1 MGKQTIVARDTSA
14 RTAELVSMISEI
26 GPDIPEIARRL
37 DQFKESVRYRY
48 KEKVLSKGF
57 AVHALPNHEKLG
69 LRRVM
74 LLLYFN
80 SLYATY
86 ANSILTAMN
95 ELCYVVY
102 FEKRM
107 FQGDFIVEA
116 SVPSEHVG
124 EFRDLMTKLQEKGLF
139 TSLQV
144 YEFDWFR
151 AVPMRAESYDFDT
164 GRWDFDWSAGL
175 KLTGDAGY
183 QYSSR
188 VKFDK
193 DDLLILKEL
202 QTDATRSFVDIATK
216 LKENYKKLS
225 WHYKTHVIE
234 RGLIN
239 GYSLR
244 WMGTSYSTIL
254 ERALHRKHRYQHLAL
269 LGTHLTEMERI
280 QLMAKSNGVPFLW
293 NEMGGK
299 NEYCAHFYF
308 PTEYITEAYQYLT
321 DAISMA
327 RDRVSVMPLDQT
339 EALSFTVSYQLFDK
353 RSKQW
358 ILNSSDL
365 LDRFGG
371 LIAKITE
378 IGGTA

>member
-74 LLLYFN
+74 LLLDFN

-202 QTDATRSFVDIATK
+202 QTDATRSFIDIATK

>member
-14 RTAELVSMISEI
+14 RTAELVNMISEI

-37 DQFKESVRYRY
+37 NQFKESVRYRY

-57 AVHALPNHEKLG
+57 AVHALPNHGKLG
-69 LRRVM
+69 LRRVV
-74 LLLYFN
+74 LLLDFN
-80 SLYATY
+80 PPYAAY

-124 EFRDLMTKLQEKGLF
+124 GFRDLMMKLQEQGLF
-139 TSLQV
+139 KSLQV
-144 YEFDWFR
+144 YDFDWFR

-164 GRWDFDWSAGL
+164 GRWDFDWSTGL
-175 KLTGDAGY
+175 KPSGDAGY
-183 QYSSR
+183 QPSSR

-193 DDLLILKEL
+193 NDLLILKEL
-202 QTDATRSFVDIATK
+202 QTDATRSFIDIATK

-234 RGLIN
+234 RGLVN

-269 LGTHLTEMERI
+269 LGTNLTEMERI
-280 QLMAKSNGVPFLW
+280 QLMAKSNAVPFLW

-299 NEYCAHFYF
+299 NEYCAHFYS

-321 DAISMA
+321 DAISGVK
-327 RDRVSVMPLDQT
+327 DRVSVMPLDQT
-339 EALSFTVSYQLFDK
+339 EALSFTVSYQLFDERK
-353 RSKQW
+353 KQW
-358 ILNSSDL
+358 VLDSRTL
-365 LDRFGG
+365 LERFSG
-371 LIAKITE
+371 LIAKIAE

>member
-1 MGKQTIVARDTSA
+1 MGKQTIVPRDTSA
-14 RTAELVSMISEI
+14 RTAELVNMISEI

-57 AVHALPNHEKLG
+57 AVHALPSHEKLG

-74 LLLYFN
+74 LLLDFN

-116 SVPSEHVG
+116 SVPTEHVG

-139 TSLQV
+139 KSLQV

-175 KLTGDAGY
+175 KPTGDAGY
-183 QYSSR
+183 QRSSR
-188 VKFDK
+188 AKFDK

-293 NEMGGK
+293 NEMGGE

-339 EALSFTVSYQLFDK
+339 EALSFTVSYQLFDERK
-353 RSKQW
+353 KQW
-358 ILNSSDL
+358 VLNSSDL
-365 LDRFGG
+365 LDRFSG

-378 IGGTA
+378 IGGAA

>member
-74 LLLYFN
+74 LLLDFN

>member
-1 MGKQTIVARDTSA
+1 MGKQTIVPRDTSA
-14 RTAELVSMISEI
+14 RTAELVNMISEI

-57 AVHALPNHEKLG
+57 AVHALPSHEKLG

-74 LLLYFN
+74 LLLDFN

-116 SVPSEHVG
+116 SVPTEHVG

-139 TSLQV
+139 KSLQV

-175 KLTGDAGY
+175 KPTGDAGY
-183 QYSSR
+183 QRSSR
-188 VKFDK
+188 AKFDK

-293 NEMGGK
+293 NEMGGE

-308 PTEYITEAYQYLT
+308 PTEHITEAYQYLT

-339 EALSFTVSYQLFDK
+339 EALSFTVSYQLFDERK
-353 RSKQW
+353 KQW
-358 ILNSSDL
+358 VLNSSDL
-365 LDRFGG
+365 LDRFSG

-378 IGGTA
+378 IGGAA

>member
-1 MGKQTIVARDTSA
+1 MRKQIAVPRNTSA
-14 RTAELVSMISEI
+14 RTAELVNLISVI
-26 GPDIPEIARRL
+26 GPDIPEIARQL

-69 LRRVM
+69 LRRVV
-74 LLLYFN
+74 LILDFN
-80 SLYATY
+80 SLYAAY

-107 FQGDFIVEA
+107 FHGDFVVEA
-116 SVPSEHVG
+116 SVPSEHVRD
-124 EFRDLMTKLQEKGLF
+124 FRDLMMKLQEKGLF
-139 TSLQV
+139 KSLQV

-151 AVPMRAESYDFDT
+151 AVPMKAESYDFDT
-164 GRWDFDWSAGL
+164 GRWDFNWSAGL
-175 KLTGDAGY
+175 KLSGDAGY
-183 QYSSR
+183 RPSNK

-193 DDLLILKEL
+193 YDLLILKEL
-202 QTDATRSFVDIATK
+202 QTDATRSFVDVATK
-216 LKENYKKLS
+216 LKENYKKLA
-225 WHYKTHVIE
+225 WHYKTHVLE

-244 WMGTSYSTIL
+244 WMGTSYSTLL
-254 ERALHRKHRYQHLAL
+254 EKALHRKHRYQHLAL

-293 NEMGGK
+293 NEMVGK

-321 DAISMA
+321 DAISGA
-327 RDRVSVMPLDQT
+327 KDRVSVMPLDQT
-339 EALSFTVSYQLFDK
+339 EALSFTVSYQLFDERK
-353 RSKQW
+353 KEW
-358 ILNSSDL
+358 TLNSGEL
-365 LDRFGG
+365 LDRFSG
-371 LIAKITE
+371 LIAKIAE